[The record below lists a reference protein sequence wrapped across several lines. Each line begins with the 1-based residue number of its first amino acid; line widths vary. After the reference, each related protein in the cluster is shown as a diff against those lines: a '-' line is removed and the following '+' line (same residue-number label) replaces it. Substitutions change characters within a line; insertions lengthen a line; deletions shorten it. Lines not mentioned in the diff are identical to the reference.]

1 MFSVSIDKFKRMLDL
16 RRARYKRSLETTFPF
31 LDIEYGD
38 GTSLELEAEKKETS
52 LLLRVIEENVAGYP
66 ELGVKADYI
75 NMPPEEWK
83 VAKEIKFILYSDVLG
98 STQSYLASI
107 YMFDDDNEN
116 PSIRKRAMNNVDM
129 LWSLLFKTSTP
140 SELDDEE
147 LLDRCL
153 KEIDRKTASG
163 PLSMFNSYKREAP
176 SFKYFK
182 STLTDA
188 IVDLDLEIT
197 GEATMDLIQSLKH
210 DHERLA
216 KKLIEKNLEQAK
228 RWNF

>member
-52 LLLRVIEENVAGYP
+52 LLLRV
-66 ELGVKADYI
+66 KADYI

-83 VAKEIKFILYSDVLG
+83 VAKEIKFVLYSDVLV
-98 STQSYLASI
+98 STQSYIASI

-116 PSIRKRAMNNVDM
+116 PGIRKRAMNNVDM

-140 SELDDEE
+140 TELGDEE

-176 SFKYFK
+176 SFKFFK
-182 STLTDA
+182 STLTNS
-188 IVDLDLEIT
+188 IVELNLEIT
-197 GEATMDLIQSLKH
+197 GEATMELIQNLKH

-216 KKLIEKNLEQAK
+216 KSLIKNNEEQAK

>member
-1 MFSVSIDKFKRMLDL
+1 MFSASIDKFKRMLDL

-52 LLLRVIEENVAGYP
+52 LLLRV
-66 ELGVKADYI
+66 KADYI
-75 NMPPEEWK
+75 NLQPEEWK
-83 VAKEIKFILYSDVLG
+83 VAKEIKFVLYSDVLG

-107 YMFDDDNEN
+107 YMFDDTEN
-116 PSIRKRAMNNVDM
+116 PGIRKRAMNNVDM

-140 SELDDEE
+140 SGLGDEE

-153 KEIDRKTASG
+153 KEIDRKTSAG

-176 SFKYFK
+176 SFKFFK
-182 STLTDA
+182 STLADA
-188 IVDLDLEIT
+188 IVELNLEIT
-197 GEATMDLIQSLKH
+197 GEATMELISNLNS
-210 DHERLA
+210 DHMSLA
-216 KKLIEKNLEQAK
+216 KALIKRDEEQSK

>member
-1 MFSVSIDKFKRMLDL
+1 MFSLEIDKFKRMMDL
-16 RRARYKRSLETTFPF
+16 RRARYKRSLETMFPF

-52 LLLRVIEENVAGYP
+52 LLLRV
-66 ELGVKADYI
+66 KADYI
-75 NMPPEEWK
+75 NMPPEEWR
-83 VAKEIKFILYSDVLG
+83 VAKEIKFVLYSDIIG
-98 STQSYLASI
+98 STQSYLDSI

-116 PSIRKRAMNNVDM
+116 PGIRKRAMNNVDM
-129 LWSLLFKTSTP
+129 LWSLLFKTLSTP
-140 SELDDEE
+140 TGLDDEE

-153 KEIDRKTASG
+153 KEIDRRTASG

-176 SFKYFK
+176 SFKFFK

-188 IVDLDLEIT
+188 IVELRLEIA
-197 GEATMDLIQSLKH
+197 GEATMELIQSLKS

-216 KKLIEKNLEQAK
+216 KTLVEMDKEMSK

>member
-52 LLLRVIEENVAGYP
+52 LLLRVKG
-66 ELGVKADYI
+66 DYI
-75 NMPPEEWK
+75 NLPIEELK
-83 VAKEIKFILYSDVLG
+83 VAKEIKFVLTSDVLG
-98 STQSYLASI
+98 STQSYLSSI

-116 PSIRKRAMNNVDM
+116 PGIRKRAMNNVDM

-140 SELDDEE
+140 SGLGDEE

-176 SFKYFK
+176 SFKFFK

-188 IVDLDLEIT
+188 IVELDLEIT
-197 GEATMDLIQSLKH
+197 GEATMELIQNLKD
-210 DHERLA
+210 DHMSLA
-216 KKLIEKNLEQAK
+216 KTLIKKDEEQSK

>member
-1 MFSVSIDKFKRMLDL
+1 MFSVSIDKFKRMLDI

-52 LLLRVIEENVAGYP
+52 LLLRVKG
-66 ELGVKADYI
+66 DYI
-75 NMPPEEWK
+75 NMPLEEWK
-83 VAKEIKFILYSDVLG
+83 VAKEIKFVLYSDVLG
-98 STQSYLASI
+98 STQSYLDSI

-116 PSIRKRAMNNVDM
+116 PGIRKRAMNNVDM

-140 SELDDEE
+140 SGLGDEE

-153 KEIDRKTASG
+153 KEIDRKTSSG

-182 STLTDA
+182 STLTDS
-188 IVDLDLEIT
+188 IVELDLEIT
-197 GEATMDLIQSLKH
+197 GEATMEMIKNLRD
-210 DHERLA
+210 DHVRLA
-216 KKLIEKNLEQAK
+216 KSLIKNNEEQAK

>member
-1 MFSVSIDKFKRMLDL
+1 MFSVSIDKFKRMLDV

-31 LDIEYGD
+31 LDVEYGD

-52 LLLRVIEENVAGYP
+52 LLLR
-66 ELGVKADYI
+66 VKADYI

-98 STQSYLASI
+98 STQSYLDSI
-107 YMFDDDNEN
+107 YMFDDDNDN
-116 PSIRKRAMNNVDM
+116 PGIRKRAMNNVDM

-140 SELDDEE
+140 TGLGDEE
-147 LLDRCL
+147 LLDKCL

-188 IVDLDLEIT
+188 IVELDLEIT
-197 GEATMDLIQSLKH
+197 GEATMELIQNLKQ
-210 DHERLA
+210 DHVRLA
-216 KKLIEKNLEQAK
+216 KTLIEIDQEKSK

>member
-1 MFSVSIDKFKRMLDL
+1 MFSVSIDKFKRMLDI

-38 GTSLELEAEKKETS
+38 GSFLELNAEKRETS
-52 LLLRVIEENVAGYP
+52 LLLRV
-66 ELGVKADYI
+66 KADYI
-75 NMPPEEWK
+75 NLPLEEWN
-83 VAKEIKFILYSDVLG
+83 VAKEIKLVLYSDVIG

-107 YMFDDDNEN
+107 YMFDEDNEN

-140 SELDDEE
+140 SELGDEE

-153 KEIDRKTASG
+153 KEIDRRTSYG
-163 PLSMFNSYKREAP
+163 PLSMFNSYKRDTP
-176 SFKYFK
+176 SFRHFNWHFN
-182 STLTDA
+182 SSLADA

-197 GEATMDLIQSLKH
+197 GEATMELIQNLKH

-216 KKLIEKNLEQAK
+216 KKLIEKHLEQAK
-228 RWNF
+228 KWSF

>member
-1 MFSVSIDKFKRMLDL
+1 MFSVSIDKFKRMLDV

-52 LLLRVIEENVAGYP
+52 LLLRVKG
-66 ELGVKADYI
+66 DYI
-75 NMPPEEWK
+75 NLPLEEWK

-98 STQSYLASI
+98 STQSYLDSI

-116 PSIRKRAMNNVDM
+116 PGIRKRAMNNVDM

-140 SELDDEE
+140 SGLGDEE
-147 LLDRCL
+147 LLDKCL
-153 KEIDRKTASG
+153 KEIDRKTSYG
-163 PLSMFNSYKREAP
+163 PLSMYNSYKREAP

-182 STLTDA
+182 SALTDA
-188 IVDLDLEIT
+188 IVELHLEIT
-197 GEATMDLIQSLKH
+197 GDATMELIKNLKD
-210 DHERLA
+210 DHVRLA
-216 KKLIEKNLEQAK
+216 KTLIEVDKEQAK

>member
-31 LDIEYGD
+31 LDVEYGD

-52 LLLRVIEENVAGYP
+52 LLLRVKG
-66 ELGVKADYI
+66 DYI
-75 NMPPEEWK
+75 NLPLEEWSVTK
-83 VAKEIKFILYSDVLG
+83 GIKFVLYSDILC

-116 PSIRKRAMNNVDM
+116 PGIRKRAMNNVDM

-140 SELDDEE
+140 SGLGDEE

-163 PLSMFNSYKREAP
+163 PLSMFNSYKREATYK
-176 SFKYFK
+176 FFK
-182 STLTDA
+182 STFTDS
-188 IVDLDLEIT
+188 IVETALEIT
-197 GEATMDLIQSLKH
+197 GEATMELIQSLKN
-210 DHERLA
+210 DNERLA
-216 KKLIEKNLEQAK
+216 KSLIKKNEEQAK
-228 RWNF
+228 RWSF

>member
-52 LLLRVIEENVAGYP
+52 LLLRV
-66 ELGVKADYI
+66 KADYI

-116 PSIRKRAMNNVDM
+116 PGIRKRAMNNVDM

-140 SELDDEE
+140 SELGDEE

-197 GEATMDLIQSLKH
+197 GEATMDLIQRLKH

-216 KKLIEKNLEQAK
+216 KKLIEKNEEQSK

>member
-1 MFSVSIDKFKRMLDL
+1 MFSVSIDKFKRMLDV

-52 LLLRVIEENVAGYP
+52 LLLRVKG
-66 ELGVKADYI
+66 DYI
-75 NMPPEEWK
+75 NLPLEEWK

-98 STQSYLASI
+98 STQSYLDSI

-116 PSIRKRAMNNVDM
+116 PGIRKRAMNNVDM

-140 SELDDEE
+140 NEVKEEE
-147 LLDRCL
+147 LFERCL

-182 STLTDA
+182 STLTDS
-188 IVDLDLEIT
+188 IVELGLEIT
-197 GEATMDLIQSLKH
+197 GEATMELIQNLKQ
-210 DHERLA
+210 DHVRLA
-216 KKLIEKNLEQAK
+216 KTLIEMDKEQAK

>member
-1 MFSVSIDKFKRMLDL
+1 MFSVSIDKFKRMLDV

-31 LDIEYGD
+31 LDVEYGD

-52 LLLRVIEENVAGYP
+52 LLLR
-66 ELGVKADYI
+66 VKADYI

-98 STQSYLASI
+98 STQSYLDSI

-116 PSIRKRAMNNVDM
+116 PGIRKRAMNNVDM

-140 SELDDEE
+140 TGLGDEE
-147 LLDRCL
+147 LLDKCL

-188 IVDLDLEIT
+188 IVELDLEIT
-197 GEATMDLIQSLKH
+197 GEATMELIQNLKQ
-210 DHERLA
+210 DHVRLA
-216 KKLIEKNLEQAK
+216 KTLIEIDQEKSK

>member
-1 MFSVSIDKFKRMLDL
+1 MFSISIDKFKRMLDL
-16 RRARYKRSLETTFPF
+16 RRARYKRSLETMFPF

-38 GTSLELEAEKKETS
+38 GTSLELEAEKKETT
-52 LLLRVIEENVAGYP
+52 LLLRVKG
-66 ELGVKADYI
+66 DYI
-75 NMPPEEWK
+75 NLPMGELK
-83 VAKEIKFILYSDVLG
+83 VAKEIKFILTSDILS
-98 STQSYLASI
+98 STQSYLDSI

-140 SELDDEE
+140 NGLGYEE
-147 LLDRCL
+147 LLDQCL

-176 SFKYFK
+176 SFKFFK

-188 IVDLDLEIT
+188 IVELDLEIT
-197 GEATMDLIQSLKH
+197 GEATMELIQNLKD
-210 DHERLA
+210 DHVRLA
-216 KKLIEKNLEQAK
+216 KTLIEMDKEQAK

>member
-1 MFSVSIDKFKRMLDL
+1 MFSVSIDKFKRMLDI
-16 RRARYKRSLETTFPF
+16 RRARYKRSLETKFPF

-52 LLLRVIEENVAGYP
+52 LLLRLKG
-66 ELGVKADYI
+66 DYI
-75 NMPPEEWK
+75 NLPLEELTI
-83 VAKEIKFILYSDVLG
+83 AKEIKFVLYSDVLG
-98 STQSYLASI
+98 STQSYLDSI
-107 YMFDDDNEN
+107 YMFDDDNDN
-116 PSIRKRAMNNVDM
+116 PGIRKRAMNNVDM

-140 SELDDEE
+140 SGLDDEE

-153 KEIDRKTASG
+153 KEIDRKTSYG
-163 PLSMFNSYKREAP
+163 PLSMYNSYKREAP

-188 IVDLDLEIT
+188 IVELDLEIT
-197 GEATMDLIQSLKH
+197 GEATMELIQNLKQ
-210 DHERLA
+210 DHVRLA
-216 KKLIEKNLEQAK
+216 KTLIEMDKEMSK

>member
-52 LLLRVIEENVAGYP
+52 LLLRVKG
-66 ELGVKADYI
+66 DYI
-75 NMPPEEWK
+75 NLPIEELK
-83 VAKEIKFILYSDVLG
+83 VAKEIKFVLTSDVLG
-98 STQSYLASI
+98 STQSYLSSI

-116 PSIRKRAMNNVDM
+116 PGIRKRAMNNVDM

-140 SELDDEE
+140 SGLGDEE

-176 SFKYFK
+176 SFKFFK

-188 IVDLDLEIT
+188 IVDLNLEIT
-197 GEATMDLIQSLKH
+197 GEATMELIKNLKD
-210 DHERLA
+210 DHVRLA
-216 KKLIEKNLEQAK
+216 KTLIKKDEEQSK

>member
-1 MFSVSIDKFKRMLDL
+1 MFSVSIDKFKRMLDI

-38 GTSLELEAEKKETS
+38 GTSIELEAEKKETS
-52 LLLRVIEENVAGYP
+52 LLLRVKG
-66 ELGVKADYI
+66 DYI
-75 NMPPEEWK
+75 NLPLEEWK
-83 VAKEIKFILYSDVLG
+83 VAKELKFILYSDILG
-98 STQSYLASI
+98 STQSYLDSI

-116 PSIRKRAMNNVDM
+116 PGIRKRAMNNVDM

-140 SELDDEE
+140 TGLGDEE

-153 KEIDRKTASG
+153 KEIDRRTASG

-182 STLTDA
+182 STLTDS
-188 IVDLDLEIT
+188 IVELGLEIT
-197 GEATMDLIQSLKH
+197 GEATMELIKNLKH

-216 KKLIEKNLEQAK
+216 KTLIEMDKEQAK

>member
-1 MFSVSIDKFKRMLDL
+1 MFSVSIDKFKRMLDV

-52 LLLRVIEENVAGYP
+52 LLLRVKG
-66 ELGVKADYI
+66 DYI
-75 NMPPEEWK
+75 NLPLEEWK
-83 VAKEIKFILYSDVLG
+83 VAKELKFILYSDVLG
-98 STQSYLASI
+98 STQSYLDSI

-116 PSIRKRAMNNVDM
+116 PGIRKRAMNNVDM

-140 SELDDEE
+140 NEVKEEE
-147 LLDRCL
+147 LFERCL
-153 KEIDRKTASG
+153 KEIDRRTASG

-182 STLTDA
+182 STLTDS
-188 IVDLDLEIT
+188 IVELGLEIT
-197 GEATMDLIQSLKH
+197 GEATMELIQNLKQ
-210 DHERLA
+210 DHVRLA
-216 KKLIEKNLEQAK
+216 KTLIEMDKEQAK

>member
-1 MFSVSIDKFKRMLDL
+1 MFSVSIDKFKRMLDV

-52 LLLRVIEENVAGYP
+52 LLLRV
-66 ELGVKADYI
+66 KADYI
-75 NMPPEEWK
+75 NLPLEEWK
-83 VAKEIKFILYSDVLG
+83 VAKEIKFILYSDVIG

-116 PSIRKRAMNNVDM
+116 PSIRKRAMNNVDI

-140 SELDDEE
+140 NGLGDEE

-176 SFKYFK
+176 SFKFFK
-182 STLTDA
+182 STLTDS
-188 IVDLDLEIT
+188 IVELDLEIT
-197 GEATMDLIQSLKH
+197 GEATMEVIQNLKH

-216 KKLIEKNLEQAK
+216 KSLIKNNEKEAK

>member
-1 MFSVSIDKFKRMLDL
+1 MFSVSIDKFKRMLDV

-52 LLLRVIEENVAGYP
+52 LLLRVKG
-66 ELGVKADYI
+66 DYI
-75 NMPPEEWK
+75 NLPLEEWK

-98 STQSYLASI
+98 STQSYLDSI

-116 PSIRKRAMNNVDM
+116 PGIRKRAMNNVDM

-140 SELDDEE
+140 NEVKEEE
-147 LLDRCL
+147 LFERCL

-182 STLTDA
+182 STLTDS
-188 IVDLDLEIT
+188 IVELGLEIT
-197 GEATMDLIQSLKH
+197 GEATMELIQNLKH

-216 KKLIEKNLEQAK
+216 KTLIEMDKEQAK

>member
-1 MFSVSIDKFKRMLDL
+1 MFSVSIDKFKRMLDI

-52 LLLRVIEENVAGYP
+52 LLLRV
-66 ELGVKADYI
+66 KADYI
-75 NMPPEEWK
+75 NLPEEELK
-83 VAKEIKFILYSDVLG
+83 VAKEIKFVLYSDVLG
-98 STQSYLASI
+98 STQSYLDSI

-116 PSIRKRAMNNVDM
+116 PGIRKRAMNNVDM

-140 SELDDEE
+140 SGLGDEE

-176 SFKYFK
+176 SFKFFK
-182 STLTDA
+182 STLTDS
-188 IVDLDLEIT
+188 IVELNLEIT
-197 GEATMDLIQSLKH
+197 GEATMEMIKNLRD
-210 DHERLA
+210 DHVRLA
-216 KKLIEKNLEQAK
+216 KSLIKNNEEQAK

>member
-1 MFSVSIDKFKRMLDL
+1 MLDV

-52 LLLRVIEENVAGYP
+52 LLLRVKG
-66 ELGVKADYI
+66 DYI
-75 NMPPEEWK
+75 NLPLEEWK
-83 VAKEIKFILYSDVLG
+83 VAKELKFILYSDVLG
-98 STQSYLASI
+98 STQSYLDSI

-116 PSIRKRAMNNVDM
+116 PGIRKRAMNNVDM

-140 SELDDEE
+140 NEVKEEE

-153 KEIDRKTASG
+153 KEIDRRTASG

-188 IVDLDLEIT
+188 IVELHLEIT
-197 GEATMDLIQSLKH
+197 GEATMELIKNLKD
-210 DHERLA
+210 DHMRLA
-216 KKLIEKNLEQAK
+216 KTLIEMDKEQAK

>member
-1 MFSVSIDKFKRMLDL
+1 MFSVSIDKFKRMLDI

-52 LLLRVIEENVAGYP
+52 LLLRVKG
-66 ELGVKADYI
+66 DYI
-75 NMPPEEWK
+75 NMPLEEWK
-83 VAKEIKFILYSDVLG
+83 VAKEIKFVLYSDVLG

-116 PSIRKRAMNNVDM
+116 PGIRKRAMNNVDM

-140 SELDDEE
+140 TGLSDEE

-176 SFKYFK
+176 SFKFFK
-182 STLTDA
+182 STLTDS
-188 IVDLDLEIT
+188 IVELDLEIT
-197 GEATMDLIQSLKH
+197 GEATMDLIQNLKH

-216 KKLIEKNLEQAK
+216 KSLIKNNEEMAK

>member
-52 LLLRVIEENVAGYP
+52 LLLRV
-66 ELGVKADYI
+66 KADYI

-83 VAKEIKFILYSDVLG
+83 VAKEIKFVLYSDILG

-116 PSIRKRAMNNVDM
+116 PGIRKRAMNNVDM

-140 SELDDEE
+140 TGLGDEE

-153 KEIDRKTASG
+153 KEIDRKTVSG

-182 STLTDA
+182 STLTDS
-188 IVDLDLEIT
+188 IVELGLEIT
-197 GEATMDLIQSLKH
+197 GEATMELIKNLKD
-210 DHERLA
+210 DHVRLA
-216 KKLIEKNLEQAK
+216 KSLIKNNEEQAK

>member
-52 LLLRVIEENVAGYP
+52 LLLRVKG
-66 ELGVKADYI
+66 DYI
-75 NMPPEEWK
+75 NLPLEEWK
-83 VAKEIKFILYSDVLG
+83 VAKEVKFVLSSDVLS
-98 STQSYLASI
+98 STQSYLDSI

-116 PSIRKRAMNNVDM
+116 PGIRKRAMNNVDM

-140 SELDDEE
+140 SGLGDEE
-147 LLDRCL
+147 LLDKCL

-163 PLSMFNSYKREAP
+163 PLSMYNSYKREAP

-182 STLTDA
+182 SALTDA
-188 IVDLDLEIT
+188 IVELHLEIT
-197 GEATMDLIQSLKH
+197 GDATMELIKNLKD
-210 DHERLA
+210 DHVRLA
-216 KKLIEKNLEQAK
+216 KTLIEVDKEQAK

>member
-31 LDIEYGD
+31 LNIEYGD

-52 LLLRVIEENVAGYP
+52 LLLRV
-66 ELGVKADYI
+66 KADYI
-75 NMPPEEWK
+75 NMLPEEWK

-140 SELDDEE
+140 SGLDDEE

-153 KEIDRKTASG
+153 KEIDRKTAFG

-176 SFKYFK
+176 SFKFFK

-197 GEATMDLIQSLKH
+197 GEATMDLIQRLKH
-210 DHERLA
+210 DHECLA
-216 KKLIEKNLEQAK
+216 KKLIEKNEEQSK

>member
-1 MFSVSIDKFKRMLDL
+1 MFSVSIDKFKRMMDV

-52 LLLRVIEENVAGYP
+52 LLLRVKG
-66 ELGVKADYI
+66 DYI
-75 NMPPEEWK
+75 NLPLEEWK
-83 VAKEIKFILYSDVLG
+83 VAKEIKFVLYSDILG

-116 PSIRKRAMNNVDM
+116 PGIRKRAMNNVDM

-140 SELDDEE
+140 SGLGDEE
-147 LLDRCL
+147 LLDLCL

-176 SFKYFK
+176 SFKYYK
-182 STLTDA
+182 STLTDS
-188 IVDLDLEIT
+188 IVELGLEIT
-197 GEATMDLIQSLKH
+197 GEATMELIKNLKD
-210 DHERLA
+210 DHVRLA
-216 KKLIEKNLEQAK
+216 KTLIEMDKEQAK

>member
-16 RRARYKRSLETTFPF
+16 RRARYKRSLETMFPF
-31 LDIEYGD
+31 LDVEYGD
-38 GTSLELEAEKKETS
+38 GTTLELEAEKRETS
-52 LLLRVIEENVAGYP
+52 LLLRVKG
-66 ELGVKADYI
+66 DYI
-75 NMPPEEWK
+75 NLPPEEWAI
-83 VAKEIKFILYSDVLG
+83 AKEIKFVLYSDVIG

-116 PSIRKRAMNNVDM
+116 PGIRKRAMNNVDM
-129 LWSLLFKTSTP
+129 LWSLLFKSISTP
-140 SELDDEE
+140 TGLGDEE
-147 LLDRCL
+147 LLDLCL

-188 IVDLDLEIT
+188 IVDLHLEIA
-197 GEATMDLIQSLKH
+197 GEATMELIQSLKT

-216 KKLIEKNLEQAK
+216 KSLIKKNEEMAK

>member
-52 LLLRVIEENVAGYP
+52 LLLRV
-66 ELGVKADYI
+66 KADYI
-75 NMPPEEWK
+75 NLPEEELK
-83 VAKEIKFILYSDVLG
+83 VAKEIKFVLYSDVLG
-98 STQSYLASI
+98 STQSYLDSI

-116 PSIRKRAMNNVDM
+116 PGIRKRAMNNVDM

-140 SELDDEE
+140 SGLGDEE

-182 STLTDA
+182 STLTDS
-188 IVDLDLEIT
+188 IVELNLEIT
-197 GEATMDLIQSLKH
+197 GEATMELIQNLKH

-216 KKLIEKNLEQAK
+216 KTLIEMDKEQAK

>member
-1 MFSVSIDKFKRMLDL
+1 MFSISIDKFKRMLDL
-16 RRARYKRSLETTFPF
+16 RRARYKRSLETMFPF

-52 LLLRVIEENVAGYP
+52 LLLRVKG
-66 ELGVKADYI
+66 DYI
-75 NMPPEEWK
+75 NLPMEELK
-83 VAKEIKFILYSDVLG
+83 VAKEIKFVLTSDIIR
-98 STQSYLASI
+98 STQSYIDSI

-116 PSIRKRAMNNVDM
+116 PGIRKRAMNNVDM

-140 SELDDEE
+140 NGLGYEE
-147 LLDRCL
+147 LLDQCL

-176 SFKYFK
+176 SFKFFK

-188 IVDLDLEIT
+188 IVDLNLEIT
-197 GEATMDLIQSLKH
+197 GEATMEMIKNLKD
-210 DHERLA
+210 DHVRLA
-216 KKLIEKNLEQAK
+216 KTLIEMDKEQAK

>member
-1 MFSVSIDKFKRMLDL
+1 MFSVSIDKFKRMLDV

-31 LDIEYGD
+31 LDVEYGD

-52 LLLRVIEENVAGYP
+52 LLLR
-66 ELGVKADYI
+66 VKADYI

-98 STQSYLASI
+98 STQSYLDSI
-107 YMFDDDNEN
+107 YMFDDDNDN
-116 PSIRKRAMNNVDM
+116 PGIRKRAMNNVDM

-140 SELDDEE
+140 TGLGDEE
-147 LLDRCL
+147 LLDKCL
-153 KEIDRKTASG
+153 KEIDRKTSYG
-163 PLSMFNSYKREAP
+163 PLSMYNSYKREAP

-188 IVDLDLEIT
+188 IVELDLEIT
-197 GEATMDLIQSLKH
+197 GEATMELIQNLKQ
-210 DHERLA
+210 DHVRLA
-216 KKLIEKNLEQAK
+216 KTLIEIDQEKSK

>member
-1 MFSVSIDKFKRMLDL
+1 MFSLEIDKFKRMLDL
-16 RRARYKRSLETTFPF
+16 RRARYKRSLETDFPF
-31 LDIEYGD
+31 LEIEYGD

-52 LLLRVIEENVAGYP
+52 LLLRVKEDCINLPSEEL
-66 ELGVKADYI
+66 E
-75 NMPPEEWK
+75 
-83 VAKEIKFILYSDVLG
+83 VAKEVKFVLYSDVLC

-107 YMFDDDNEN
+107 YMFDDDNDN
-116 PSIRKRAMNNVDM
+116 PGIRKRAMNNVDM

-140 SELDDEE
+140 TGLEDEE

-153 KEIDRKTASG
+153 KEIDRRTASG

-176 SFKYFK
+176 SFRYFK

-197 GEATMDLIQSLKH
+197 GDATMELINNLQR

-216 KKLIEKNLEQAK
+216 KKLIEKNVEQAK
-228 RWNF
+228 RWIF

>member
-52 LLLRVIEENVAGYP
+52 LLLRV
-66 ELGVKADYI
+66 KADYI
-75 NMPPEEWK
+75 NMPLEEWK
-83 VAKEIKFILYSDVLG
+83 VAKEIKFVLYSDVLG

-116 PSIRKRAMNNVDM
+116 PGIRKRAMNNVDM

-140 SELDDEE
+140 TELGDEE

-176 SFKYFK
+176 SFKFFK

-197 GEATMDLIQSLKH
+197 GEATMDMIQRLKH

-216 KKLIEKNLEQAK
+216 RKLIEKDEEQSK

>member
-52 LLLRVIEENVAGYP
+52 LLLRV
-66 ELGVKADYI
+66 KADYI

-83 VAKEIKFILYSDVLG
+83 VAKEIKFVLYSDVLG

-116 PSIRKRAMNNVDM
+116 PGIRKRAMNNVDM

-140 SELDDEE
+140 TGLGDEE

-153 KEIDRKTASG
+153 KEIDRKTSSG

-176 SFKYFK
+176 SFKFFK

-197 GEATMDLIQSLKH
+197 GEATMDLIQRLKH

-216 KKLIEKNLEQAK
+216 KKLIEKDEEQSK

>member
-1 MFSVSIDKFKRMLDL
+1 MFSVSIDKFKRMLDI

-52 LLLRVIEENVAGYP
+52 LLLRVKG
-66 ELGVKADYI
+66 DYI
-75 NMPPEEWK
+75 NLPLEEWK
-83 VAKEIKFILYSDVLG
+83 VAKEIKFVLYSDILG

-116 PSIRKRAMNNVDM
+116 PGIRKRAMNNVDM

-140 SELDDEE
+140 SGLGDEE
-147 LLDRCL
+147 LLDLCL

-176 SFKYFK
+176 SFKYYK
-182 STLTDA
+182 STLTDS
-188 IVDLDLEIT
+188 IVELGLEIT
-197 GEATMDLIQSLKH
+197 GEATMELIKNLKD
-210 DHERLA
+210 DHVRLA
-216 KKLIEKNLEQAK
+216 KTLIEMDKEQAK